1 MVHRLDLAADLKER
15 IGALIQIKS
24 TISEKYLHR
33 GEHDL
38 IDFMNACIERAEK
51 ESQSLPVS
59 KGSMTDLNDFFLK
72 TLE

>member
-1 MVHRLDLAADLKER
+1 MLKR
-15 IGALIQIKS
+15 VNRSGALLCAQVP
-24 TISEKYLHR
+24 LHR